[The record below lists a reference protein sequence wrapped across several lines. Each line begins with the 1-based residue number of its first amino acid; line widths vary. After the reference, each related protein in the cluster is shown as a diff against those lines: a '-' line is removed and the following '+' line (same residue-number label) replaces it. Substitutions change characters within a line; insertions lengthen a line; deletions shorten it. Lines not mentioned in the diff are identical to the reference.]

1 MSDFAVLD
9 SAVLD
14 IATIAYD
21 VPWTIAEQARL
32 LRQNLADVYLH
43 TVFDNSGD
51 PDRASEIEQI
61 CRESGT
67 RYVRVGPPGSRH
79 EHALNVAA
87 RDLGERGVPYC
98 AFLDHDIFPRRPT
111 RIVELTEA
119 AGFFGLRQTHL
130 PSGVSYLWPG
140 LACFSRSW
148 LGTRKL
154 DFKGIRG
161 AVPELDGDTGS
172 MLGGL
177 FDSADWDGLPHPGH
191 SYQRIRD
198 FDDDGVQSWG
208 VELIGDWLHA
218 MNTSDWKAVPDPEQR
233 TRLVRDLIEAL

>member
-9 SAVLD
+9 V
-14 IATIAYD
+14 ATIAYD
-21 VPWTIAEQARL
+21 VPWAIAAQIRL
-32 LRQNLADVYLH
+32 LCENLTDSYLH

-51 PDRASEIEQI
+51 PDRAAEIEQLS
-61 CRESGT
+61 RESGT

-87 RDLGERGVPYC
+87 RDLGARGLPYC

-111 RIVELTEA
+111 RLVEPIEA
-119 AGFFGLRQTHL
+119 AGFFGLPQRHA
-130 PSGVSYLWPG
+130 PSGSVYLWPG
-140 LACFSRSW
+140 LACFSRAW
-148 LGTRKL
+148 LGARTL

-161 AVPELDGDTGS
+161 ATPEQDGDTGS

-177 FDSADWDGLPHPGH
+177 FEPSAWERMAPLEHA
-191 SYQRIRD
+191 YQPIRD
-198 FDDDGVQSWG
+198 LDDDGVQSWG

-218 MNTSDWKAVPDPEQR
+218 MNTSDWKAVPDAEGR
-233 TRLVRDLIEAL
+233 TRLVRALVDAL